1 MGSTPHA
8 HAQANVEKPHDQ
20 GVVAMIGVFID
31 TFVVLTFTALVVIS
45 VFFTGDGAL
54 NPANFA
60 DGVFLEE
67 AVSLAGLSKTNLAQ
81 NAFGS
86 AFGLASIGNIFVAIC
101 LFFFA
106 FSTILSWNLFGR
118 INAIYLFGKKFDVAY
133 SIIAIAFIFTGSL
146 LSNDL
151 VWELTD
157 MFNNLMV
164 IPNVIALF
172 ALGKV
177 VAEASKSNKNELR

>member
-1 MGSTPHA
+1 
-8 HAQANVEKPHDQ
+8 
-20 GVVAMIGVFID
+20 
-31 TFVVLTFTALVVIS
+31 LVVIS
-45 VFFTGDGAL
+45 TFFTGDGAL

-60 DGVFLEE
+60 EGIKLGE
-67 AVSLAGLSKTNLAQ
+67 AAAEAGLTKTNLAQ
-81 NAFGS
+81 Q
-86 AFGLASIGNIFVAIC
+86 AFGLVLGNANIGNIFVAIC

-106 FSTILSWNLFGR
+106 FSTIISWNMFGR
-118 INAIYLFGKKFDVAY
+118 INAIYLFGKKFDIAY
-133 SIIAIAFIFTGSL
+133 SVIAVLFVFTGSL

-172 ALGKV
+172 ALGKMV
-177 VAEASKSNKNELR
+177 SAAAKRNKNELK